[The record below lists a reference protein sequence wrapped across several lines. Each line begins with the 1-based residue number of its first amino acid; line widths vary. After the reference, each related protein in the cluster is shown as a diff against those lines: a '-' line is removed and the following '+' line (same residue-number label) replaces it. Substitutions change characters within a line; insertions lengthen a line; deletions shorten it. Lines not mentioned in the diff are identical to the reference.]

1 MSTTKIV
8 INDSYEPYL
17 TEYARTQ
24 IFYGGS
30 SSGKSWFLS
39 QRCVL
44 DVLAGGRNYLVCR
57 QTARTLRGS
66 VFQQI
71 ERVIREAG
79 LLSYFTIN
87 KSDAVITCKNGYQ
100 ILFAGLDD
108 VEKIKSL
115 VPAVGVIT
123 DIWIEEA
130 TETERG
136 DVKDLYKRQRGG
148 DESTPKRFTL
158 SFNPILQSHWIYEE
172 YFKSVAWADEQKFYK
187 SDELF
192 ILKTTYKDNY
202 FLTKQDHNDLENEK
216 DKYRYNVYT
225 LGNWGILGHVIF
237 TNWKVADLNN
247 PDDPYYLPVE
257 QRTNH
262 RDGLDFGFS
271 VDPSALWCDHY
282 DKQRKRI
289 YVYDELYQTGLTN
302 DLLAVEIK
310 NKIGYW
316 KVDEK
321 TKERTC
327 TGTRV
332 VVCDSAEPKSIAE
345 LNSYGVSV
353 MGAAKGKDSVL
364 FGYQWLQQQEIII
377 DKNCV
382 NTKMEISTAHWEEDA
397 GGNALLK
404 PSGKNDHLIAAGRYA
419 HEQDMSGGVQVFI

>member
-1 MSTTKIV
+1 MKQKITV
-8 INDSYEPYL
+8 NDVYEPYF

-44 DVLAGGRNYLVCR
+44 DVLRGGRNYLVCR
-57 QTARTLRGS
+57 QTARTIRGS

-71 ERVIREAG
+71 ERVIRENG
-79 LLSYFTIN
+79 LLDYFTIN

-148 DESTPKRFTL
+148 DEATKKRMIL
-158 SFNPILQSHWIYEE
+158 SFNPILQSHWIYNE
-172 YFKSVAWADEQKFYK
+172 YFASVAWSDDQQTYK
-187 SDELF
+187 SDDIS
-192 ILKTTYKDNY
+192 ILKTTYKDNR
-202 FLTKQDHNDLENEK
+202 FLTTQDIHDLENET
-216 DKYRYNVYT
+216 DKYRHNVYT

-237 TNWKVADLNN
+237 TNWRVEDLSEMR
-247 PDDPYYLPVE
+247 D
-257 QRTNH
+257 QFTNH
-262 RDGLDFGFS
+262 RNGLDLGFS
-271 VDPSALWCDHY
+271 VDPSALWVAHY
-282 DKQRKRI
+282 DREHKRI
-289 YVYDELYQTGLTN
+289 YVYSELYQKGLTN
-302 DLLAVEIK
+302 DLLAVEVRNI
-310 NKIGYW
+310 IGDGY
-316 KVDEK
+316 
-321 TKERTC
+321 
-327 TGTRV
+327 

-345 LNSYGVSV
+345 LQGYGIS
-353 MGAAKGKDSVL
+353 ALPAKKGKDSVL

-382 NTKMEISTAHWEEDA
+382 NTKMEISTAHWMEDA

-404 PSGKNDHLIAAGRYA
+404 PSGVNDHLIAAGRYA
-419 HEQDMSGGVQVFI
+419 HEEDMNNTWIL

>member
-1 MSTTKIV
+1 MEQRIK
-8 INDSYEPYL
+8 INDVYEPHL
-17 TEYARTQ
+17 NQYARTQ

-44 DVLAGGRNYLVCR
+44 DILAGGRNYLVCR

-71 ERVIREAG
+71 ERVIRENG
-79 LLSYFTIN
+79 LLSHFTIN
-87 KSDAVITCKNGYQ
+87 KSNAVITCKNGYQ

-115 VPAVGVIT
+115 VPAIGVIT

-172 YFKSVAWADEQKFYK
+172 YFKYVAWTDEQREHK
-187 SDELF
+187 SNELF

-202 FLTKQDHNDLENEK
+202 FLTKQDHKDLENEK
-216 DKYRYNVYT
+216 DKYRYNVYS

-237 TNWKVADLNN
+237 TNWKVADLNDSN
-247 PDDPYYLPVE
+247 DPYYLPDA
-257 QRTNH
+257 QRTNN
-262 RDGLDFGFS
+262 RYGLDFGFS
-271 VDPSALWCDHY
+271 VDPSALWVAHY
-282 DKQRKRI
+282 DRKRKRI
-289 YVYDELYQTGLTN
+289 YVYDEIYETGLTN
-302 DLLAVEIK
+302 DILSVEVIK
-310 NKIGYW
+310 KIG
-316 KVDEK
+316 KN
-321 TKERTC
+321 
-327 TGTRV
+327 RV
-332 VVCDSAEPKSIAE
+332 ICDSAEPKSITE
-345 LNSYGVSV
+345 LRNYGVT
-353 MGAAKGKDSVL
+353 AAPATKGKDSVL

-377 DKNCV
+377 HKSCV
-382 NTKMEISTAHWEEDA
+382 NAKMEISTAHWMEDA
-397 GGNALLK
+397 GGNAILK
-404 PSGKNDHLIAAGRYA
+404 PSGKNDHLIAAARYA
-419 HEQDMSGGVQVFI
+419 HEEDSKPQSWLVN